1 MNFSELQFFDGGFGS
16 LLQKRGL
23 QPGEKP
29 EMWNITHPDAV
40 LEIHKEYLLA
50 GSDVITTNTFG
61 ANALKYE
68 SPEDVIRA
76 GVRVAKQAVT
86 DHGHGLV
93 ALDIGPTGKL
103 LEPFGPL
110 SFEDCVRLFKQQM
123 EAGFDTADLII
134 IETMSDLQEAR
145 AAVIAAKETCDLPV
159 FVTLSFGADGRL
171 LTGASVEVAVTVLE
185 GMGIDAVGLNCGLGP
200 VEMLP
205 LAKRMAAV
213 TSLPILLNPNAGMP
227 VLENGETVYKITP
240 EAYSQAVG
248 ELLEVG
254 VAFVGGCCGTT
265 PAYIRAV
272 HEAFAGH
279 PFIIPEKKNKTVVAS
294 NLQTA
299 ELSEKPIVI
308 GERINPTGKPK
319 LKEALRNADMD
330 YVVRE
335 AMAQEE
341 NGADVLDVNAGAPG
355 VNESE
360 ILPQC
365 VRAITQAVGLPL
377 QIDTADAAAM
387 ERALRCYCGKAL
399 VNSVNGKQESMD
411 AVFPLVKK
419 YGGCVV
425 CLTLDENGIPETAEG
440 RLRIAEKIVREAEKY
455 GIEKK
460 DLLIDT
466 LTLSVST
473 KADNAKITLEALHRV
488 RFDMGIHTVLGVS
501 NVSFGLPD
509 RPGVNAAFL
518 TLAMQNGLSAAII
531 NPLSRP
537 ERTAVLAYR
546 ALNGMDENCENYI
559 SFAADAPAQ
568 VVSAEKE
575 QSLSFAVQ
583 KGLAEKAAVLAKEM
597 LRSDDALQII
607 NRELIPALTAVGDA
621 FEKKTLFL
629 PQLLS
634 AAKAAQAAFSVLR
647 ENSTQTADTDKKI
660 VFATV
665 KGDIHDIGKN
675 IVTMLLS
682 NYGFEVLDLGKD
694 VPPQTIADA
703 VTENDVHL
711 VGLSALM
718 TTTLPAME
726 ETVRLL
732 HTVKPDCK
740 VMVGGAVVTQEY
752 ADSVGAH
759 YYGKDA
765 MEAVRIAQHFF
776 TEN

>member
-1 MNFSELQFFDGGFGS
+1 MNFKNLQFFDGGFGS

-29 EMWNITHPDAV
+29 EAWNISHPDAV
-40 LEIHKEYLLA
+40 LAIHKEYLQA
-50 GSDVITTNTFG
+50 GSDIITTNTFG
-61 ANALKYE
+61 ANALKYDDPA
-68 SPEDVIRA
+68 SVIRA
-76 GVRVAKQAVT
+76 GVQVAKQAVAQV
-86 DHGHGLV
+86 GYGKV

-110 SFEDCVRLFKQQM
+110 GFEDCVDLFKQQIG
-123 EAGFDTADLII
+123 AGCTQADLII

-145 AAVIAAKETCDLPV
+145 AAVLAAKETCSLPI
-159 FVTLSFGADGRL
+159 FVTLSFGEDGRL
-171 LTGASVEVAVTVLE
+171 LTGASVEVAVAVLE
-185 GMGIDAVGLNCGLGP
+185 GMGVDAIGLNCGLGP

-213 TSLPILLNPNAGMP
+213 TSLPIILNPNAGMP

-240 EAYSQAVG
+240 EIYAQAVG
-248 ELLEVG
+248 ELLKVG

-265 PAYIRAV
+265 PDYIKAL
-272 HEAFAGH
+272 HTAFSQY
-279 PFIIPEKKNKTVVAS
+279 PFVVPSEKSRTVIASNTKTVV
-294 NLQTA
+294 L
-299 ELSEKPIVI
+299 EDKPVVI

-335 AMAQEE
+335 AMTQEE
-341 NGADVLDVNAGAPG
+341 HGADILDVNVGAPG
-355 VNESE
+355 VNEKE
-360 ILPQC
+360 VLPQC
-365 VRAITQAVGLPL
+365 IRVITQTVTLPL
-377 QIDTADAAAM
+377 QIDTADPAAM
-387 ERALRCYCGKAL
+387 EQALRCYCGKAL
-399 VNSVNGKQESMD
+399 INSVNGKQESMD

-419 YGGCVV
+419 YGGCAV
-425 CLTLDENGIPETAEG
+425 CLTLDENGIPETADG
-440 RLRIAEKIVREAEKY
+440 RLRIAEKIVREAERY
-455 GIEKK
+455 GIARS

-473 KADNAKITLEALHRV
+473 KADNAIVTLESLRRV
-488 RFDMGIHTVLGVS
+488 RFDMGLHTVLGVS

-537 ERTAVLAYR
+537 ERTAVLAFR
-546 ALNGMDENCENYI
+546 ALNAMDENCENYI
-559 SFAADAPAQ
+559 AFASDAPAQ
-568 VVSAEKE
+568 AVAEE
-575 QSLSFAVQ
+575 TVQTLAFAVR
-583 KGLAEKAAVLAKEM
+583 KGLAEKAAELAKEM
-597 LRSDDALQII
+597 LKSNDALQII
-607 NRELIPALTAVGDA
+607 NAELIPALTAVGEA

-634 AAKAAQAAFSVLR
+634 SAKAAQSAFAVLR
-647 ENSTQTADTDKKI
+647 ENGKQTENADKKI

-682 NYGFEVLDLGKD
+682 NYGFTVIDLGKD
-694 VPPQTIADA
+694 VPPQTVAET
-703 VTENDVHL
+703 VVENGVKL

-726 ETVRLL
+726 ETVKLL
-732 HTVKPDCK
+732 RAVKPDCK

-752 ADSVGAH
+752 ADSIGAH
-759 YYGKDA
+759 FYGKDA
-765 MEAVRIAQHFF
+765 MEAVHIAQTFF
-776 TEN
+776 DDN